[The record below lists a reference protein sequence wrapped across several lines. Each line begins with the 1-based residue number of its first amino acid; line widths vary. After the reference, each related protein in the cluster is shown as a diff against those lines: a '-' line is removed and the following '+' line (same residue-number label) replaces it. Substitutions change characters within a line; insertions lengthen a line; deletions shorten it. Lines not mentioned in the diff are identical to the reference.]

1 MASADVQPGPEILS
15 FGPRPVRLRSWRPL
29 VITVVVALVLTALLA
44 VWALRPKPPGDFS
57 FSDLQDVY
65 AGMVRADGTNDA
77 ATLDRSQPRRP
88 PAVAVSPL
96 ACLPLVE
103 TTLAERF
110 PADALDGVSTY
121 WLGDT
126 SASAVSLFTLRYP
139 DRAAAASQYQAIV
152 DALAAC
158 EGKELSVG
166 RDSGVVTSTPVSYQN
181 GVGSQLGYLVK
192 LATGDLYAISVLQYA
207 NTISWQFRLEIGSE
221 PYQPYIAQRLM
232 DSLMAQVHSIEELRR

>member
-96 ACLPLVE
+96 SCLTMVE
-103 TTLAERF
+103 TTHEEEVPAE
-110 PADALDGVSTY
+110 ALD
-121 WLGDT
+121 
-126 SASAVSLFTLRYP
+126 
-139 DRAAAASQYQAIV
+139 
-152 DALAAC
+152 
-158 EGKELSVG
+158 
-166 RDSGVVTSTPVSYQN
+166 
-181 GVGSQLGYLVK
+181 
-192 LATGDLYAISVLQYA
+192 
-207 NTISWQFRLEIGSE
+207 
-221 PYQPYIAQRLM
+221 
-232 DSLMAQVHSIEELRR
+232 

>member
-1 MASADVQPGPEILS
+1 MASADVQPGPEVLS

-29 VITVVVALVLTALLA
+29 VITVVVALVLAALLA
-44 VWALRPKPPGDFS
+44 VWALRPKPPGDFT
-57 FSDLQDVY
+57 FSELQDVY

-77 ATLDRSQPRRP
+77 ATLDSSQPRRP

-103 TTLAERF
+103 TTLAEQF

-121 WLGDT
+121 WLGET

-139 DRAAAASQYQAIV
+139 DRAAAASQYQAIA

-158 EGKELSVG
+158 DGKELSVG
-166 RDSGVVTSTPVSYQN
+166 RDSGVVTATPASYEN
-181 GVGSQLGYLVK
+181 GVRSQLGYLVK

-207 NTISWQFRLEIGSE
+207 NTISWQFRLEIGNQ